1 MPRDNLGLFSPADV
15 RAIRQHY
22 AAGTLDVRSWADSRK
37 CGLETIRRIA
47 RRDTYREVP
56 DELGASPPP
65 GAVGPPALSR
75 DPAEPSEDELATSL
89 AKLSQAARELPPQ
102 RAEVNA
108 LLDQLAAGREAPP

>member
-1 MPRDNLGLFSPADV
+1 MPRDNLSLFSPADV

-22 AAGTLDVRSWADSRK
+22 AAGTLNVRAWADSRR

-56 DELGASPPP
+56 DELGPPP
-65 GAVGPPALSR
+65 GAVGLPALPR
-75 DPAEPSEDELATSL
+75 DTAEPSEAELATSL
-89 AKLSQAARELPPQ
+89 ARLTAAAQALPPQ

-108 LLDQLAAGREAPP
+108 LLDDLARGKEAPR

>member
-1 MPRDNLGLFSPADV
+1 MARDNLNLFSPADV

-22 AAGTLDVRSWADSRK
+22 AAGTLDVRAWADSRR

-56 DELGASPPP
+56 DELGQ
-65 GAVGPPALSR
+65 PANAGGT
-75 DPAEPSEDELATSL
+75 PAPLAPTNEPSEADLAASL
-89 AKLSQAARELPPQ
+89 ARLTQAAQAMPPQ

-108 LLDQLAAGREAPP
+108 LLDELARGKEAPR